1 MIRRLGAWR
10 PGARWVL
17 HAAVALILS
26 QLVLRAVL
34 AFQGYFYWD
43 DLILISRAGTHALW
57 SPAYLFDD
65 HDGHVM
71 PAAFLV
77 AGAIAKVAP
86 FNWIGPAVSLVV
98 LQLVASLAILRALH
112 VILGWRP
119 LLLIPLTFAL
129 FSPLTLPAFAWW
141 AAALNALPM
150 VAAMA
155 WVCADAIMLVR
166 TGNQRY
172 ALTGALVFF
181 LGLTF
186 FEKAAVIPFVAFA
199 VAALLAYVLGDRSAV
214 KTVWRGGLRLWIAT
228 GALTA
233 AWVGIYLLVV
243 DQRRWT
249 LDYPMTGDLLVRSVT
264 HGIVPGLIGGPWQ
277 WERWA
282 PSSPWALP
290 QWPVMVAGWVVL
302 AAVIAVSVARK
313 EHARLLWFAAAA
325 YVVACQL
332 PIYLMRSSRF
342 TAIELAQTLRY
353 LPDLAVVLT
362 LLAAVGFLAPN
373 RVTSARLDASRTRA
387 VVVVSCAALFVV
399 SCVYSTVTFTAR
411 WRDNPTRAYVANVLT
426 SLSAANAATTAPL
439 LEQEVDPLILQRFAW
454 PDNLF
459 GHVFALVRDRPEFST
474 STTNLRTFDR
484 KGRLVDAQVTWVRH
498 TLAGPKPQCGYLVQP
513 DAPVRMPLDGPMLPT
528 EWTAEINYLANND
541 GSMTFA
547 LSDGDATRVQVHPG
561 LNRIFV
567 RLSGAGNAVI
577 AIANT
582 SALSVCLASGPVGYV
597 APP

>member
-1 MIRRLGAWR
+1 MY
-10 PGARWVL
+10 
-17 HAAVALILS
+17 AAVALIVA
-26 QLVLRAVL
+26 QLAIRAVL

-43 DLILISRAGTHALW
+43 DLILISRAGTHPLW

-71 PAAFLV
+71 PAAFLL
-77 AGAIAKVAP
+77 AGAIAKLAP
-86 FNWIGPAVSLVV
+86 FNWIVPAVSLVL

-129 FSPLTLPAFAWW
+129 FSPLSLPAFAWW

-150 VAAMA
+150 TAAMA
-155 WVCADAIMLVR
+155 WVCADAILLLR

-172 ALTGALVFF
+172 ARNGALVFL

-186 FEKAAVIPFVAFA
+186 FEKSAVIPFAAFA

-214 KTVWRGGLRLWIAT
+214 ATVWRGGRRLWIAT
-228 GALTA
+228 AALTA

-249 LDYPMTGDLLVRSVT
+249 LDFAMTGDLLVRSVT
-264 HGIVPGLIGGPWQ
+264 HGIVPALIGGPWQ

-290 QWPVMVAGWVVL
+290 QWPVMVVGWLVL
-302 AAVIAVSVARK
+302 GAVIALSVARK
-313 EHARLLWFAAAA
+313 EHARVLWVAAAA

-353 LPDLAVVLT
+353 LPDLAVMLT

-373 RVTSARLDASRTRA
+373 RVTSARLDASRARTA
-387 VVVVSCAALFVV
+387 FVVGCAALFVV
-399 SCVYSTVTFTAR
+399 SCGYSTVTFAAR
-411 WRDNPTRAYVANVLT
+411 WRDNPTRAYVANVLS

-474 STTNLRTFDR
+474 STTDLRTFDR
-484 KGRLVDAQVTWVRH
+484 KGHLVDAQVTWVRH
-498 TLAGPKPQCGYLVQP
+498 TLPGPKPQCGYLVQP
-513 DAPVRMPLDGPMLPT
+513 DTPVRMPLDGPMLPT

-547 LSDGDATRVQVHPG
+547 LSDGDATRVPVHPG
-561 LNRIFV
+561 LNRVFV

>member
-1 MIRRLGAWR
+1 M
-10 PGARWVL
+10 
-17 HAAVALILS
+17 ALIVA
-26 QLVLRAVL
+26 QVAMRAVL
-34 AFQGYFYWD
+34 AFGGYFYWD
-43 DLILISRAGTHALW
+43 DLILIARAGTHALW

-86 FNWIGPAVSLVV
+86 FSWIGPAVSLVL

-129 FSPLTLPAFAWW
+129 FSPLSLPAFAWW

-150 VAAMA
+150 TAAMA
-155 WVCADAIMLVR
+155 WVCADAILLVR

-181 LGLTF
+181 VGLTF
-186 FEKAAVIPFVAFA
+186 FEKAAVIPFAAFA
-199 VAALLAYVLGDRSAV
+199 VAALLAYVLGDRSAWA
-214 KTVWRGGLRLWIAT
+214 TVWRGGLRLWIAT
-228 GALTA
+228 GALTV

-249 LDYPMTGDLLVRSVT
+249 QDFAMTGDLLVRSVT
-264 HGIVPGLIGGPWQ
+264 HGIVPALIGGPWQ

-290 QWPVMVAGWVVL
+290 QWPVMVVGWLVL
-302 AAVIAVSVARK
+302 LAVIALSVARK
-313 EHARLLWFAAAA
+313 EHARVLWFAAAGYA
-325 YVVACQL
+325 VACQL

-353 LPDLAVVLT
+353 LPDLAVMLT

-373 RVTSARLDASRTRA
+373 RVTSARLDASRARTA
-387 VVVVSCAALFVV
+387 LVVGCAALFVV
-399 SCVYSTVTFTAR
+399 SCGYSTATFAVR

-474 STTNLRTFDR
+474 STTDLRTFDR

-498 TLAGPKPQCGYLVQP
+498 TLPGPKPQCGYLVQP
-513 DAPVRMPLDGPMLPT
+513 DSPVRMPLDGPMLPT

-561 LNRIFV
+561 LNRVFV

-577 AIANT
+577 AVANT